1 MFEFFM
7 ENTLITPN
15 QSGFKTGDS
24 CIDQLLSV
32 THEICKSFDGGYKVR
47 GLFLD
52 IYKAFDKVWDSHVP
66 YKLRQNGITGN
77 LSNNLTDFLKDKKQ
91 RVLLNVQH
99 FS

>member
-1 MFEFFM
+1 M

-47 GLFLD
+47 GLFLE
-52 IYKAFDKVWDSHVP
+52 IYKAFDKVWHSHVP